1 MASTRPPQGEALWK
15 AIVDYSFFLAV
26 AVAVY
31 EVLRRMGFDGLKV
44 HGALG
49 KGAADA

>member
-1 MASTRPPQGEALWK
+1 MLEGKRSLNL
-15 AIVDYSFFLAV
+15 SNAV

-49 KGAADA
+49 EGATDA